1 MWYFVNV
8 KTLILTGR
16 SESFGPLIF
25 MCLCPRKGMTN
36 WVAKLHLKVRR
47 LFVSPWVH
55 EWTILSRKK
64 TYNNTLC
71 VSWCVKWWLNGWQT
85 DRRQCAHALFF
96 TALSLSSTPRW
107 LGRFFVH
114 VFSEEQLFMV
124 FKHAMAVLK
133 VDWVNLP
140 NEGASKS
147 RELWPKNPISHGKRL
162 FKVKKKSPIF
172 LKNSMVTCIIFILTV
187 RNMFLLYTKKCFFL
201 LCINLIHVYHH

>member
-1 MWYFVNV
+1 
-8 KTLILTGR
+8 
-16 SESFGPLIF
+16 
-25 MCLCPRKGMTN
+25 MT
-36 WVAKLHLKVRR
+36 
-47 LFVSPWVH
+47 
-55 EWTILSRKK
+55 EWL
-64 TYNNTLC
+64 
-71 VSWCVKWWLNGWQT
+71 T
-85 DRRQCAHALFF
+85 DRQTTVCACVVFYRAFAF
-96 TALSLSSTPRW
+96 AYSMC

-187 RNMFLLYTKKCFFL
+187 RNMFLLYTKKCFFFAL
-201 LCINLIHVYHH
+201 YKSHTCISPLIRH